1 MPLRIAL
8 RHASSSQ
15 LVIGLEVVEVVE
27 VVEVAEVVKMVGLG
41 AVKLL

>member
-1 MPLRIAL
+1 VPLRIAL

-27 VVEVAEVVKMVGLG
+27 VVKMVGLG